1 MEYQKITNLLDDT
14 TNPLS
19 KFRTKNWVE
28 INDESKGRCYN
39 SNIRFKASII
49 RSNLCDYSDAYI
61 FVKGTITV
69 PNTEDAGAAVNNYN
83 KILIFKKCAPFTDC
97 ITKIN
102 NTQVDDA
109 QKIDIVMPMYNL
121 KECSDAYLKTSGG
134 LWQYY
139 RDDEPALNTNGE
151 IIDFPANNNNSAS
164 FKFKQLITGQ
174 AGNNDT
180 KDVEK
185 ISKKFLE
192 NT

>member
-14 TNPLS
+14 TNQLS

-109 QKIDIVMPMYNL
+109 QKIDILMPMYNL

>member
-14 TNPLS
+14 TNQLS

>member
-14 TNPLS
+14 TNQLS

-164 FKFKQLITGQ
+164 FKFRQLITGQ

-185 ISKKFLE
+185 VSKKFLE

>member
-14 TNPLS
+14 TNQLS

-49 RSNLCDYSDAYI
+49 RSNLCDHSDAYI